1 MSDFN
6 LQRLNFYIATFG
18 ELLRY
23 FKTFLFCYWQYKT
36 EPLIIET
43 SKQKC
48 VNFSVVLLKKIV
60 QYGIAKSYAKRSEK
74 MYIKRQIDIYD
85 LKANI
90 SKIKELGFQVHL
102 DDFGK
107 AYATLEVLQEIPFDA
122 IKIDRK
128 LISVLETNDQN
139 KLLISYGVDIIQG
152 YLIGKAVSFSE
163 AKLIL
168 QK

>member
-1 MSDFN
+1 
-6 LQRLNFYIATFG
+6 
-18 ELLRY
+18 
-23 FKTFLFCYWQYKT
+23 
-36 EPLIIET
+36 
-43 SKQKC
+43 
-48 VNFSVVLLKKIV
+48 
-60 QYGIAKSYAKRSEK
+60 